1 MHVREVLFQSFHR
14 KISLTSLCKWTD
26 TYIHVV
32 VMTFSSCIHTV
43 QRKAPKIFEQPKP
56 YIEATA
62 GGTLQLV
69 ITVSGEGRLRYK
81 WYKDTRELVYATS
94 NTLEIPNI
102 NQLDNGQYCCAIA
115 NDHGSILSEIYQ
127 VSVLQRPTDR
137 G

>member
-1 MHVREVLFQSFHR
+1 MHIHMFNDLFFLSF
-14 KISLTSLCKWTD
+14 
-26 TYIHVV
+26 
-32 VMTFSSCIHTV
+32 TV
-43 QRKAPKIFEQPKP
+43 QRKAPKILEQPKP
-56 YIEATA
+56 YVEATA
-62 GGTLQLV
+62 GGTLKLV
-69 ITVSGEGRLRYK
+69 ITANGEGRLRYK

-115 NDHGSILSEIYQ
+115 NDHGSILSEICQ